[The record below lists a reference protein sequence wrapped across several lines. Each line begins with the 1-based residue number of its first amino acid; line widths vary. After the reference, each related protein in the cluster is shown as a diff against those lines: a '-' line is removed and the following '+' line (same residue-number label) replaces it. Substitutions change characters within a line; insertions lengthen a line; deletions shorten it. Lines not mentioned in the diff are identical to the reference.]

1 MLWGRG
7 MGDTRI
13 GALLSRLRTARGWT
27 QQRVAD
33 EYNLLEGRATKT
45 GKEIGRY
52 EREARIPVPYT
63 RKYLARVFGVDVETL
78 DRAVAVSKSFRGE
91 GNNVPECLPERPKL
105 PVVPSR
111 PGVGAVS
118 ADALTSADF
127 ARFIAQRN
135 ADEFVVEQLEADVA
149 RFARAYVSHPLL
161 ELYVE
166 IKRLRDAAIELL
178 RGRQHPRQTADL
190 YVAAS
195 RLCGLSAH
203 VCLDLGDYDSAATH
217 ARTARACAEAAG
229 HEGMLAWVRAVESL
243 IAYWT
248 GRYGQA
254 ARLAQAGRHHRACGS
269 IGARL
274 ASLEARALAIVGDR
288 VGAVAALADAERSRE
303 AMSGDDEVPG
313 IFAFPTAKQ
322 FAYAGSQ
329 PGPGRARTHPASHRQ
344 RGHRDSAL
352 PQCRGRRSVGRG
364 PVRRPCRSRTRPS
377 PRGRVGRHRGD
388 TRIRPRRPAGT
399 PVGQHRSPAH
409 RSGPGA
415 EWNAGTGGAVQA
427 AGSSRTTPVHGSPCG
442 FPALT
447 ASKVWVVPPVNS
459 YGAADMTELSAA
471 HEAAVTD
478 QDVSLEA
485 PTTPTG
491 TWPRQL
497 LQLASAPLNG
507 HRAGAAWVSPAAW

>member
-1 MLWGRG
+1 MS
-7 MGDTRI
+7 DTGI
-13 GALLSRLRTARGWT
+13 GALLIRLRTARGWT

-33 EYNLLEGRATKT
+33 EYNALEGRAAKT

-63 RKYLARVFGVDVETL
+63 RKYLAQVFGVDTAAL

-91 GNNVPECLPERPKL
+91 GDSFSGSSKERPAL
-105 PVVPSR
+105 PAVPSR
-111 PGVGAVS
+111 LGVDAVS

-166 IKRLRDAAIELL
+166 IKRLRDGAFELL

-229 HEGMLAWVRAVESL
+229 HEGLLAWVRAVESL

-248 GRYGQA
+248 GRYEQA
-254 ARLAQAGRHHRACGS
+254 ARLAQAGRHHRARGS

-274 ASLEARALAIVGDR
+274 ASLEARALAVAGDR
-288 VGAVAALADAERSRE
+288 VGAVAALADAEHFRE
-303 AMSGDDEVPG
+303 AMADHDEVPG
-313 IFAFPTAKQ
+313 IFAFPAAKQ
-322 FAYAGSQ
+322 FAYAG
-329 PGPGRARTHPASHRQ
+329 TSHL
-344 RGHRDSAL
+344 AL
-352 PQCRGRRSVGRG
+352 GRREHVQQAIASANTAIRLYRSAEDDDQSVGDLFAAHVDLARSHLLLG
-364 PVRRPCRSRTRPS
+364 DLDGTEAMLGFVLESPPERMSASIVRRLTALSREL
-377 PRGRVGRHRGD
+377 
-388 TRIRPRRPAGT
+388 
-399 PVGQHRSPAH
+399 
-409 RSGPGA
+409 SGPQY
-415 EWNAGTGGAVQA
+415 GGAVQA
-427 AGSSRTTPVHGSPCG
+427 AHLSERLQYMAALAASLSP
-442 FPALT
+442 T
-447 ASKVWVVPPVNS
+447 ASKAWAVPP
-459 YGAADMTELSAA
+459 A
-471 HEAAVTD
+471 HPSEP
-478 QDVSLEA
+478 
-485 PTTPTG
+485 PT
-491 TWPRQL
+491 
-497 LQLASAPLNG
+497 
-507 HRAGAAWVSPAAW
+507 